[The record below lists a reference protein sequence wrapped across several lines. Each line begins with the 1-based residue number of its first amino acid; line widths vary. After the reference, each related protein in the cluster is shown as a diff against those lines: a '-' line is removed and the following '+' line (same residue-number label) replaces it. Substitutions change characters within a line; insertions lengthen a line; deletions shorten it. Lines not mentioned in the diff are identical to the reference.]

1 MNDLNT
7 LYTLLDKLGLLDE
20 FYTTYGPY
28 ILKAAL
34 AFALLNCFFGYKL
47 RKVWSC
53 IFGLLLG
60 IGVGLAAAVY
70 LDQLAK
76 VALVAAAV
84 GGLVCTALAFLLYRI
99 GMFFLC
105 IGVVI
110 MTLFQLF
117 PTPTF
122 STICGFVVFGVVIG
136 FLAVIK
142 EHNVVICI
150 TAICGGIGSARLI
163 MLLASNNSSIL
174 MVLLAVVL
182 SALGLILQFKPWK
195 EKEYWEKEEEK
206 NQRKRSGNKSGRSS
220 HKSKAKKSRSKSSS
234 GKKKSSSRSPGSRN
248 SSNRTTYEPE
258 TTRGVRNTHSP
269 AETQNYRDSRYRNQK
284 PDGQTTSDGQN
295 YNRRANSNPNN
306 DRLNNGRLNNGRPIN
321 GRPNNDRP
329 NNDRPITNEPEGR
342 SGTSDPYTVDLSDIR
357 TEISK
362 EVQDIYQEKHK

>member
-1 MNDLNT
+1 MNELST
-7 LYTLLDKLGLLDE
+7 VYTLLDKLGLLDE
-20 FYTTYGPY
+20 FYHTYGPY

-60 IGVGLAAAVY
+60 VGAGLAAAVY
-70 LDQLAK
+70 LNQPAN
-76 VALVAAAV
+76 VALIAAAV
-84 GGLVCTALAFLLYRI
+84 GGILCTALAFLLYRI

-122 STICGFVVFGVVIG
+122 STICGFVVFGVVMG

-142 EHNVVICI
+142 EHNVVICV

-163 MLLASNNSSIL
+163 MLLTSNTNSIL
-174 MVLLAVVL
+174 MILLAVFL
-182 SALGLILQFKPWK
+182 SALGLFLQFKPWK

-206 NQRKRSGNKSGRSS
+206 NQKKRDSRKSGRSS
-220 HKSKAKKSRSKSSS
+220 HKSKAKKSKSKSSS
-234 GKKKSSSRSPGSRN
+234 GKKKSSSRSSGSRN
-248 SSNRTTYEPE
+248 ASSNRTTYESE
-258 TTRGVRNTHSP
+258 TRGGRNT
-269 AETQNYRDSRYRNQK
+269 R
-284 PDGQTTSDGQN
+284 TSDGQP
-295 YNRRANSNPNN
+295 YNRRADSAPNN
-306 DRLNNGRLNNGRPIN
+306 DPLKNSRPSSGN
-321 GRPNNDRP
+321 PNSARPNNARP
-329 NNDRPITNEPEGR
+329 NSARPNSTRPNTNESKG
-342 SGTSDPYTVDLSDIR
+342 SAGTSDPYTVDLSDIR

-362 EVQDIYQEKHK
+362 EIQDIYQENHK

>member
-1 MNDLNT
+1 MNELST
-7 LYTLLDKLGLLDE
+7 VYTLLDKLGLLDE
-20 FYTTYGPY
+20 FYNTYGPY

-60 IGVGLAAAVY
+60 VGAGLAAALY
-70 LDQLAK
+70 LNQPAN
-76 VALVAAAV
+76 VALIAAAV
-84 GGLVCTALAFLLYRI
+84 GGILFTALAFLLYRI

-122 STICGFVVFGVVIG
+122 STICGFVVFGVVMG

-142 EHNVVICI
+142 EHNVVICV

-163 MLLASNNSSIL
+163 MLLTSNTNSIL

-182 SALGLILQFKPWK
+182 SALGLFLQFKPWK

-206 NQRKRSGNKSGRSS
+206 NLKKRANKKSGRSS
-220 HKSKAKKSRSKSSS
+220 HKSKSKKSRSKSSS
-234 GKKKSSSRSPGSRN
+234 GKKKSSSHSSGSGN
-248 SSNRTTYEPE
+248 ASSNRTTYEAE
-258 TTRGVRNTHSP
+258 SSGGRNT
-269 AETQNYRDSRYRNQK
+269 RK
-284 PDGQTTSDGQN
+284 SDGQP
-295 YNRRANSNPNN
+295 YNRRLNSNNSRPDSGSPNSARSN
-306 DRLNNGRLNNGRPIN
+306 NARQDSAQLNSNRPDN
-321 GRPNNDRP
+321 TRPNSNRPDSVQPDSNRP
-329 NNDRPITNEPEGR
+329 NTNRPEGGPG
-342 SGTSDPYTVDLSDIR
+342 SSDPYTVDLSDIR
-357 TEISK
+357 TEISR
-362 EVQDIYQEKHK
+362 EIQDIYQENHK